1 MFTRGFYE
9 NDAGLARHGLV
20 PAMVFVTMWLVTTSS
35 PWFGPM
41 AWAKFAEFDGMGD
54 GIEFALD
61 GQFNVVVMEADSYVE
76 YHGTCADMDTMMGLA
91 IRHNGVGVKTV
102 EPNIDMN
109 TYLSNLAENA
119 PYTPSHGDEDFQRC
133 VSARSLSTAVFVL
146 VIVFFALVAMGHL
159 RYGTKSEPGAEMLR
173 PWLCGLLILLITGH
187 MIAVGTA
194 DHYMR
199 TSTTVTGAY
208 ANADLESAMP
218 WAPYTL
224 LAVFAILP
232 LGMDAMYAF
241 MPE

>member
-41 AWAKFAEFDGMGD
+41 AWAKFETGLFPDAT
-54 GIEFALD
+54 IEVALD
-61 GQFNVVVMEADSYVE
+61 GQFNVVIMEADSYVE

-91 IRHNGVGVKTV
+91 IRHNQLGSAAV
-102 EPNIDMN
+102 
-109 TYLSNLAENA
+109 SA
-119 PYTPSHGDEDFQRC
+119 YTPSHADEDFQRC

-199 TSTTVTGAY
+199 TPGTETGSY